1 MSGNCGMCKET
12 IETTVKAL
20 TGVNET
26 DWNQETKMI
35 HQFFNSNKITLT
47 ETHKAITKAGND
59 TKPEKANDEVYN
71 NLPECCHY
79 TRE

>member
-1 MSGNCGMCKET
+1 
-12 IETTVKAL
+12 
-20 TGVNET
+20 
-26 DWNQETKMI
+26 MI
-35 HQFFNSNKITLT
+35 HQSFNSNKITLT